1 MKALYYTVI
10 LIACSVQGIYAQQSV
25 SVQQAIDNTLANNY
39 SIRIAKESAQQASI
53 ANSYT
58 MTGALPNVQISGNLL
73 PVDFSNS
80 TAFSSE
86 SQHMVQVS
94 IPLFN
99 GLHVISS
106 KQQLEALQQQGEIAL
121 TITIQNAIALVLQH
135 YYDLVRQQYYTSIL
149 ETSLDVAQERLH
161 IVTTRQSVGL
171 ANDADVLQASID
183 LRSIEQNISQQK
195 TIIAQSKSELLL
207 QMGIKEHIDIQV
219 TDSITFGILP
229 PYETLIGKLEQNPQ
243 LLSAQLANTIAQTAI
258 QQIQAKRY
266 PSVQLFGSYTSIFSA
281 SDSYANQTMA
291 GISYVIPI
299 YSRGTY
305 KTQQAVAQS
314 KLNISLIEQE
324 RIRHELTTHM
334 HQTYTAYEQNMLQLQ
349 KQIDTYEY
357 SKQLLHVIM
366 KRFES
371 NMATMLEVKAAQLSF
386 EQSGYMLANQRY
398 AVKMAE
404 IELLRILCE
413 IGI

>member
-1 MKALYYTVI
+1 MISVPLAMAGGLLVVAIRQTLNIFSQIGMITLIGLVTKNGILIVEFANQNANKDLQNLKQLLKLLHFDSSNINDKFCYHFRCLAYCFKFRLSRYPRMSLGIVIVGGLLFSLILTLFVIPAIYIYFGTCIEKRFNSMKALYYTVI
-10 LIACSVQGIYAQQSV
+10 LIACSVQGIYAQHSV

-39 SIRIAKESAQQASI
+39 NIRIAKESAQQASI

-171 ANDADVLQASID
+171 GKRCRCIASVYRPKIN
-183 LRSIEQNISQQK
+183 RTKYIATKNNNC
-195 TIIAQSKSELLL
+195 TI
-207 QMGIKEHIDIQV
+207 
-219 TDSITFGILP
+219 
-229 PYETLIGKLEQNPQ
+229 
-243 LLSAQLANTIAQTAI
+243 
-258 QQIQAKRY
+258 
-266 PSVQLFGSYTSIFSA
+266 
-281 SDSYANQTMA
+281 
-291 GISYVIPI
+291 
-299 YSRGTY
+299 
-305 KTQQAVAQS
+305 
-314 KLNISLIEQE
+314 
-324 RIRHELTTHM
+324 
-334 HQTYTAYEQNMLQLQ
+334 
-349 KQIDTYEY
+349 
-357 SKQLLHVIM
+357 
-366 KRFES
+366 
-371 NMATMLEVKAAQLSF
+371 
-386 EQSGYMLANQRY
+386 
-398 AVKMAE
+398 
-404 IELLRILCE
+404 
-413 IGI
+413 